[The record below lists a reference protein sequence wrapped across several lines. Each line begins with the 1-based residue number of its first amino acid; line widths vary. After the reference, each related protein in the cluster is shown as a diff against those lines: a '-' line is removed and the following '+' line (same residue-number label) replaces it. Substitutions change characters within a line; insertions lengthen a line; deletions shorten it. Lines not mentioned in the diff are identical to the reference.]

1 MATPYLPSMLH
12 GLHPLHHTGR
22 PSTAD
27 LFSPQWMIS
36 DTRGP
41 SDAGLLDGTCTAAV
55 SHTASSFSEA
65 RSLQA

>member
-1 MATPYLPSMLH
+1 
-12 GLHPLHHTGR
+12 
-22 PSTAD
+22 
-27 LFSPQWMIS
+27 MIS

-65 RSLQA
+65 RPLQA